1 MAPGTYGR
9 TLRPGRQECKA
20 GRHDLLVRDRR
31 LKQFLFGP
39 EVTDFALRAKICSK
53 SVYPFPE
60 NSVLSTSDCKSGR
73 SRRTMKASYAPGGG
87 RQRAGNLLMVCGVAL
102 LGSFFLFKG
111 WSANQSSAGLDAF
124 EAARVAHVKQRASE
138 TYPIRRTHTVNRR
151 AGYTESSLSQSGAAG
166 PTPDR
171 LEATALT
178 DIPDTRLWSDKRVA
192 EFEAT
197 RAAGGEAPRA
207 VLRIDHLDINVP
219 VYNGADEFNLNRG
232 VARII
237 GTGRVGEVGNL
248 GIAGHRDSFFRPL
261 KDIEVGDTLEL
272 ETFDGTEAYR
282 VSSIEIVDPTALHV
296 LGPSNTRTVTLVTCY
311 PFYYVGNAPQRFIV
325 KAEALN
331 NQVNS

>member
-1 MAPGTYGR
+1 M
-9 TLRPGRQECKA
+9 
-20 GRHDLLVRDRR
+20 V
-31 LKQFLFGP
+31 
-39 EVTDFALRAKICSK
+39 
-53 SVYPFPE
+53 
-60 NSVLSTSDCKSGR
+60 SG
-73 SRRTMKASYAPGGG
+73 A
-87 RQRAGNLLMVCGVAL
+87 VL

-111 WSANQSSAGLDAF
+111 WSANQSAAGLDAF
-124 EAARVAHVKQRASE
+124 EAARVAHVQQQASR
-138 TYPIRRTHTVNRR
+138 TYPIRRTHTANRGS
-151 AGYTESSLSQSGAAG
+151 AYTQASLGPAAEAE
-166 PTPDR
+166 PSTDR
-171 LEATALT
+171 LETTALT

-192 EFEAT
+192 EYEAT
-197 RAAGGEAPRA
+197 RAAGGEAPQA

-296 LGPSNTRTVTLVTCY
+296 LGPSETRTVTLVTCY

-325 KAEALN
+325 KAEPLI

>member
-1 MAPGTYGR
+1 
-9 TLRPGRQECKA
+9 
-20 GRHDLLVRDRR
+20 
-31 LKQFLFGP
+31 
-39 EVTDFALRAKICSK
+39 
-53 SVYPFPE
+53 
-60 NSVLSTSDCKSGR
+60 
-73 SRRTMKASYAPGGG
+73 MKASYAPTGG
-87 RQRAGNLLMVCGVAL
+87 RQRAGNLFMVCGAVL
-102 LGSFFLFKG
+102 LGSFFVFKG
-111 WSANQSSAGLDAF
+111 WSANQSAAGLDAF
-124 EAARVAHVKQRASE
+124 EAARAAHVQQQASV
-138 TYPIRRTHTVNRR
+138 TYPIRRKSIAQ
-151 AGYTESSLSQSGAAG
+151 AGVEAASTALSPASATEASPG
-166 PTPDR
+166 R

-192 EFEAT
+192 EYEAT
-197 RAAGGEAPRA
+197 RAAGGEAPQA

-237 GTGRVGEVGNL
+237 GTGRVGEAGNL

-296 LGPSNTRTVTLVTCY
+296 LGPSETRTVTLVTCY

>member
-1 MAPGTYGR
+1 M
-9 TLRPGRQECKA
+9 
-20 GRHDLLVRDRR
+20 V
-31 LKQFLFGP
+31 FGA
-39 EVTDFALRAKICSK
+39 V
-53 SVYPFPE
+53 
-60 NSVLSTSDCKSGR
+60 
-73 SRRTMKASYAPGGG
+73 
-87 RQRAGNLLMVCGVAL
+87 L

-111 WSANQSSAGLDAF
+111 WSAKQSTAGLDAF
-124 EAARVAHVKQRASE
+124 EAARAAHAQQQAST
-138 TYPIRRTHTVNRR
+138 TYPIRRSS
-151 AGYTESSLSQSGAAG
+151 AGSSSAERTLASLGSASTTEAAAG
-166 PTPDR
+166 Q

-192 EFEAT
+192 EYKAT
-197 RAAGGEAPRA
+197 TAAGGEAPRA

-219 VYNGADEFNLNRG
+219 VFNGADEFNLNRG

-237 GTGRVGEVGNL
+237 GTGRVGETGNL

-272 ETFDGTEAYR
+272 ETFDGIEEYR

-296 LGPSNTRTVTLVTCY
+296 LGPSTTKTVTLVTCY